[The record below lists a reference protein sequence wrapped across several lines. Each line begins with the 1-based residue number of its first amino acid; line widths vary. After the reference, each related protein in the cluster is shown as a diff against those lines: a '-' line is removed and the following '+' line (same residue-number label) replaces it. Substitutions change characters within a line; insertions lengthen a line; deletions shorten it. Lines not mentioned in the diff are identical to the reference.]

1 MESRLS
7 AVLSISKASG
17 NVDELVNLLV
27 ENLDR
32 GEDGHNQLTQLNQL
46 KEIISKCAS
55 KVSELIGTESQKQ
68 VFDMTTDEEVIL
80 KISEAQFI
88 EPRGKFEASLS
99 ANGLYLSGNSGSCVV
114 KWPQIDRIILLP
126 NPTPSKKDGEKYLF
140 FLLSSPVAFKTK
152 KQSILCWSLTNGG
165 PTLQSHYGPVH
176 FTGKESEVV
185 SGLTEALHSRP
196 LCSPNRTL
204 FQTSTGQSFLR
215 CYKGVQEGALFPLEH
230 GILFFKPSVFIRSD
244 QVASIEAGRGG
255 SALTRYIDL
264 KVLSPLLLV
273 PTGLTLTTDRVR

>member
-1 MESRLS
+1 MAESRLS
-7 AVLSISKASG
+7 TVLSLGRASG
-17 NVDELVNLLV
+17 NVEDLVNLLID
-27 ENLDR
+27 NLPK
-32 GEDGHNQLTQLNQL
+32 GDGYNRQAQLDQLR
-46 KEIISKCAS
+46 EILSKCSS
-55 KVSELIGTESQKQ
+55 KVTELIGMESQRQ
-68 VFDMTTDEEVIL
+68 VFDMTTEEEVIL
-80 KISEAQFI
+80 KVPEAQFI

-99 ANGLYLSGNSGSCVV
+99 ESGLFLNGNSGSCVV

-126 NPTPSKKDGEKYLF
+126 NPTPSKKDGEKFLF
-140 FLLSSPVAFKTK
+140 FLLSTPVAFKTK

-165 PTLQSHYGPVH
+165 PSLQSHYGPVH

-196 LCSPNRTL
+196 LCTPKRTL

-215 CYKGVQEGALFPLEH
+215 CYKGVQEGVLFPLEQ
-230 GILFFKPSVFIRSD
+230 GILFFKPSIFIRSD

-264 KVLSPLLLV
+264 KVRLP
-273 PTGLTLTTDRVR
+273 PPFPH